1 LTSQPVGAEPAS
13 FRKFSTFPTRTQ
25 IAARGLV
32 GAVIAASFIAVWL
45 PRDHRAEPAASNA
58 VQYVTLPRVEIVGQR
73 EHAPDV
79 IADAVK
85 LTAHRD

>member
-1 LTSQPVGAEPAS
+1 MISQPTGATPIP
-13 FRKFSTFPTRTQ
+13 FKKFSAFPNKTQ

-32 GAVIAASFIAVWL
+32 GALIAAAFVAVWL
-45 PRDHRAEPAASNA
+45 PRDPRAPAASTA

-79 IADAVK
+79 VAQAVK

>member
-1 LTSQPVGAEPAS
+1 LISQPIGANAAH
-13 FRKFSTFPTRTQ
+13 FKKFSALPDKTQ

-32 GAVIAASFIAVWL
+32 GAVIAAAFVAVWL
-45 PRDHRAEPAASNA
+45 PRDNGIQPAGPTG

-79 IADAVK
+79 IAEAVK

>member
-1 LTSQPVGAEPAS
+1 MTSQPTGANPIP
-13 FRKFSTFPTRTQ
+13 FKKFSALPNKTQ

-32 GAVIAASFIAVWL
+32 GTLIAASFIAVWL
-45 PRDHRAEPAASNA
+45 PRDHRTAPAASKA

-79 IADAVK
+79 VAQAVK

>member
-1 LTSQPVGAEPAS
+1 MISQPIGAPQLP
-13 FRKFSTFPTRTQ
+13 FKKFSALPSKTQ
-25 IAARGLV
+25 IAARGL
-32 GAVIAASFIAVWL
+32 AVALIAAAFIAVWL
-45 PRDHRAEPAASNA
+45 PRDHRTAPAESTA

-79 IADAVK
+79 VAEAVK